1 MTKSDRDTTKAA
13 DFGHG
18 IHIVGGGLTGYAAAL
33 ALAEADFPVTV
44 YQSRTPNKDT
54 LRTTTINPSAYDML
68 KDIGV
73 IAALPADALTPIYQ
87 IMVTDDADRD
97 NTHDPVMSWDN
108 SAQANQG
115 AALAWVIG
123 NAVLSDMMEAMLAA
137 HDRIT
142 VCQTDITGYQSR
154 HPDYHHAAAALMT
167 ADDRLIP
174 ASLIIAAD
182 GRNSKLRQAADIR
195 VITRNL
201 GQSAIVSTVTMTEPH
216 RHIAWQKFL
225 AGGPIALMP
234 MPDMHMASLVWS
246 MTNEDAERL
255 MKVDDERFAIALD
268 DATDLTFGRITDIGV
283 RQAFAVIPTHAL
295 WPVAQRLVLIGD
307 AAHAINPLAGQGY
320 NLALA
325 DVKALARML
334 MAARRDGMDIG
345 SRQLLHRYAFSRT
358 PEIATM
364 TLATDGLNMLFS
376 FGKRRRRLA
385 GMGMALANLQ
395 GIKSFALHVASGR
408 LFGR

>member
-1 MTKSDRDTTKAA
+1 MTKPDTDKATPQ

-33 ALAEADFPVTV
+33 ALAEAEFPVTV
-44 YQSRTPNKDT
+44 YQSRAPGKDT

-97 NTHDPVMSWDN
+97 NTLDPVMSWHN
-108 SAQANQG
+108 SAEAG
-115 AALAWVIG
+115 EGEPLAWVIG
-123 NAVLSDMMEAMLAA
+123 NAVLSDTMEAMLAA
-137 HDRIT
+137 HDHIT
-142 VCQTDITGYQSR
+142 TCQIDITGYQSR
-154 HPDYHHAAAALMT
+154 HPEYQQAAAALMT

-182 GRNSKLRQAADIR
+182 GRNSKLRQAARIR
-195 VITRNL
+195 IITRNL

-216 RHIAWQKFL
+216 RHIAWQKF
-225 AGGPIALMP
+225 AEGGPIALMP
-234 MPDMHMASLVWS
+234 MPDKHMASLVWS

-255 MKVDDERFAIALD
+255 MNVDDERFAMACD
-268 DATDLTFGRITDIGV
+268 DSTDLTFGRITDIGV
-283 RQAFAVIPTHAL
+283 RQTFAVIPTHAL

-334 MAARRDGMDIG
+334 MTARRDGTDIG

-364 TLATDGLNMLFS
+364 TLATDGLNLLFS

-395 GIKSFALHVASGR
+395 GIKSFAQHVASGR